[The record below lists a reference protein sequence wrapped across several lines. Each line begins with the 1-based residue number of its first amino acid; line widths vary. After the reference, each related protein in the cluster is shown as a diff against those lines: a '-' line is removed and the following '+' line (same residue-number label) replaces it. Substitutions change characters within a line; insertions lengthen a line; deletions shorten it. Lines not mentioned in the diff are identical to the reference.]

1 MSSIETVDLTKHYRQ
16 GAALVRALDGVS
28 LRVEKGEFVAVVGR
42 SGSGK
47 TTFLDLVGLLLR
59 PTSGGVRIDDED
71 VGKLSDSQRADLR
84 GTKVG
89 FIFQEYNLL
98 PTLSALENVMLP
110 LRYNRAK
117 RDGGRERA
125 LRLLEEVGLGER
137 ARHRPAQLS
146 GGEQQ
151 RVAVARALINEP
163 SIILGDEPTGNLD
176 SQLASEL
183 IQVVRRANRDHGVTV
198 VIVTHDLELAGKAD
212 RIVRLKDG
220 VVMSDERVERD
231 GHPAAAVSEAGEA
244 V

>member
-1 MSSIETVDLTKHYRQ
+1 VSSIETADLSKNYRQ
-16 GAALVRALDGVS
+16 GDAIVHALSGVS
-28 LRVEKGEFVAVVGR
+28 LTIAAGEFVAVVGR

-59 PTSGGVRIDDED
+59 PTSGRLLINGQD
-71 VGKLSDSQRADLR
+71 VGGLSDSQRADLR
-84 GTKVG
+84 GGKIG
-89 FIFQEYNLL
+89 FIFQDYSLM
-98 PTLSALENVMLP
+98 PTLTAIENVMLP

-117 RDGGRERA
+117 RAGGRERA
-125 LRLLEEVGLGER
+125 LQLLREVDLVER

-176 SQLASEL
+176 SQLADEL
-183 IQVVRRANRDHGVTV
+183 IGIVRRVNRDHGATV
-198 VIVTHDLELAGKAD
+198 VIVTHDLDVAGKAD

-220 VVMSDERVERD
+220 AVISDERTA
-231 GHPAAAVSEAGEA
+231 PALAPV
-244 V
+244 